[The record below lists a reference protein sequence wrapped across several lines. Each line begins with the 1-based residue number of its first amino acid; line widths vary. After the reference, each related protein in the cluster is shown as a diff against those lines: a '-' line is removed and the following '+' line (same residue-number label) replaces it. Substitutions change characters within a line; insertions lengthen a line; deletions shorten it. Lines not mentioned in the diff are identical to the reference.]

1 MFREDTELIVAHLD
15 LPAASVG
22 LAGAQSCQSGES
34 RSRQGDDE
42 KDTQRYRVGS
52 GGRESA
58 PARLQTMEEHVY
70 RGAGDRYQRAE
81 PQSPHGGDHQDAQ

>member
-34 RSRQGDDE
+34 RSRQGDDQ
-42 KDTQRYRVGS
+42 KDTQRYRVGRV
-52 GGRESA
+52 GRQNA
-58 PARLQTMEEHVY
+58 PACLQTMEVHVY
-70 RGAGDRYQRAE
+70 DGAGDRGQLAE